1 MRLIE
6 NWTKVL
12 KKAWSIRLIVL
23 AGLLSQVEVL
33 LPMFSDSMPRGL
45 FAGVSLLVTVAA
57 VVARVVAQPKMNAK
71 NDA

>member
-6 NWTKVL
+6 NWLKVL
-12 KKAWSIRLIVL
+12 RKAWSIRLIVL

-57 VVARVVAQPKMNAK
+57 IVARLTAQPKMRGEK
-71 NDA
+71 